1 MTASGASDATA
12 VEVDLA
18 AGCPVLHGYDPLDPD
33 EVVDPFPTY
42 ARARRELP
50 VFYLEQHRFWSVTR
64 REDVLA
70 VLRDTKRFTNRDKL
84 PMPLP
89 PEAIRD
95 RMPQY
100 PFATGLVFL
109 DDPEHRPARQMV
121 QAPFTRKRVRDI
133 EPMTRAL
140 ADELL
145 LAHDLERRIEF
156 IQGYALPLAL
166 AVIGT
171 IIGLPQEDFPLLRRA
186 VDGAFQI
193 LSGTRSDE
201 EIIALA
207 EDQLAYWEYLL
218 ALVDERR
225 VRPRDDFTS
234 VLAGY
239 VNPDGSRP
247 TSPEIAA
254 HVNSIVGAGFETSA
268 QMMAFGVASIL
279 NNRDQWEL
287 LKSDR
292 SLLPGAVEEC
302 VRYRTVS
309 KRNFR
314 IAATDVEIGG
324 VAIPAGSLIGLLTAS
339 ANRDE
344 AAFPEPDRFD
354 IARRA
359 DNLTFGRG
367 KHFCL
372 GAPLSKVE
380 MRITLEVL
388 LDLAPDA
395 RLVEDQ
401 VIEYKPGFQIDA
413 MRAMFVDLGPAPAG
427 DLGSHTDEPRAPAP

>member
-1 MTASGASDATA
+1 VTVDDPAAVASDGG
-12 VEVDLA
+12 L
-18 AGCPVLHGYDPLDPD
+18 CPVLHGYDPLAPA
-33 EVVDPFPTY
+33 EVADPFPTY
-42 ARARRELP
+42 ERARHDTP
-50 VFYLEQHRFWSVTR
+50 VFFLEKYGFWSVTR

-70 VLRDTKRFTNRDKL
+70 ALRDTQRLVNRDKL
-84 PMPLP
+84 PMPRP

-133 EPMTRAL
+133 EPL
-140 ADELL
+140 ARSLAEELL
-145 LAHDLERRIEF
+145 RRHLRAQRIEF

-171 IIGLPQEDFPLLRRA
+171 IIGAPEEDFPLLKRA

-193 LSGTRSDE
+193 VSGTRNDE
-201 EIIALA
+201 EILALA

-218 ALVDERR
+218 RLVDDRR
-225 VRPRDDFTS
+225 EHPRDDFTS
-234 VLAGY
+234 VLAHY
-239 VNPDGSRP
+239 VNPDGSTP
-247 TSPEIAA
+247 TSAEIAA
-254 HVNSIVGAGFETSA
+254 HVNSILGAGFETSA
-268 QMMAFGVASIL
+268 QMMAIGVASIL
-279 NNRDQWEL
+279 RHRDQWEL

-292 SLLPGAVEEC
+292 SLLEGAVEEC

-314 IAATDVEIGG
+314 VAATDVEIGG
-324 VAIPAGSLIGLLTAS
+324 VPIPAGSLIGLLTAS

-344 AAFPEPDRFD
+344 SAFTDPDRFD
-354 IARRA
+354 ITRRV

-395 RLVEDQ
+395 RMADDQ

-413 MRAMFVDLGPAPAG
+413 MRSMYVDL
-427 DLGSHTDEPRAPAP
+427 SS

>member
-1 MTASGASDATA
+1 MSAT
-12 VEVDLA
+12 DRA
-18 AGCPVLHGYDPLDPD
+18 ACCPVLPGYDPLDPE
-33 EVVDPFPTY
+33 EVIDPFPTY
-42 ARARRELP
+42 ARARREAP
-50 VFYLEQHRFWSVTR
+50 VFYLERHRFWSVTR
-64 REDVLA
+64 REDVLT
-70 VLRDTKRFTNRDKL
+70 VLRDTNRFINRDKL
-84 PMPLP
+84 PMPMP

-133 EPMTRAL
+133 EPIARGRAD
-140 ADELL
+140 ALL
-145 LAHDLERRIEF
+145 SAHDADRRIEF
-156 IQGYALPLAL
+156 IQDYSLPLAL
-166 AVIGT
+166 AIIGT
-171 IIGLPQEDFPLLRRA
+171 IIGLPEEDFPLLRRA

-193 LSGTRSDE
+193 VSGTRTE
-201 EIIALA
+201 AEILELA

-225 VRPRDDFTS
+225 LQPQDDFTS
-234 VLAGY
+234 VLAAY
-239 VNPDGSRP
+239 VNEDGSRP

-279 NNRDQWEL
+279 THRDQWEL

-314 IAATDVEIGG
+314 VAATDVEIGG
-324 VAIPAGSLIGLLTAS
+324 IPIPAGSLIGLLTAS

-354 IARRA
+354 ITRRV

-380 MRITLEVL
+380 MKITLEAL
-388 LDLAPDA
+388 LDQAPEA

-401 VIEYKPGFQIDA
+401 QIEYKPGFQIDA
-413 MRAMFVDLGPAPAG
+413 MRTMYVDLGPA
-427 DLGSHTDEPRAPAP
+427 

>member
-1 MTASGASDATA
+1 MTASEAPA
-12 VEVDLA
+12 VAFD
-18 AGCPVLHGYDPLDPD
+18 GGQRCPVLHGYDPLDPD
-33 EVVDPFPTY
+33 EVVDPFPSY
-42 ARARRELP
+42 ARARREVP
-50 VFYLEQHRFWSVTR
+50 VFYLEKHRFWSVTR

-84 PMPLP
+84 AMPLP

-133 EPMTRAL
+133 EPITRGL

-145 LAHDLERRIEF
+145 RAHDADRRIEF

-171 IIGLPQEDFPLLRRA
+171 IIGVPDGDFPLLKRA

-193 LSGTRSDE
+193 VSGTRSEE

-218 ALVDERR
+218 ALVDDRR
-225 VRPRDDFTS
+225 ARPRDDFTS

-239 VNPDGSRP
+239 VNPDRSRP
-247 TSPEIAA
+247 TSADIAA

-279 NNRDQWEL
+279 SNRDQWEM
-287 LKSDR
+287 LKSNR

-314 IAATDVEIGG
+314 VAATDVEIGG
-324 VAIPAGSLIGLLTAS
+324 VPIPAESLVGLLTAS

-344 AAFPEPDRFD
+344 SAFPEPDRFD
-354 IARRA
+354 ITRHV

-395 RLVEDQ
+395 RLAEDQ

-413 MRAMFVDLGPAPAG
+413 MRAMHVDLGPPPNG
-427 DLGSHTDEPRAPAP
+427 NLGWQVREPRASAT